1 MKKFSLRVETSLS
14 NIDEKRWNTC
24 ASKDKNF
31 NPFNSYQFLRALE
44 LSQSI
49 NNSSGWNS
57 AYLIIEDNDKKI
69 VAVVPSY
76 LKTNSSGEYVFD
88 YEWANA
94 YHRAGGQYY
103 PKLQIS
109 IPYTPVTGRRI
120 LIDEACDYNEI
131 IDYISSEI
139 ILFCSRA
146 QASSAHIT
154 FLTKKEAEKLE
165 KLGWL
170 IRKDQQFH
178 WKNDNYNSFSDFLN
192 TLSSRKRKNI
202 KKERSKF
209 INSEIEIE
217 HLRGDKINDEH
228 WEYFYRFYIDTTS
241 RKWGQDYLKKGFFNI
256 IGDTMKNDILLI
268 MAKKDNEYIAG
279 ALNFLGKN
287 SIYGRNWGSLINY
300 KFLHFELCYYQAI
313 EYAIKNKIKTVEAGA
328 QGTHKISRGYSP
340 VITYS
345 AHWMKESNFHEAV
358 KNYLDYEVLEVEK
371 SKKILENYLPYK
383 KIMK

>member
-1 MKKFSLRVETSLS
+1 MKKFSLEIETSFN
-14 NIDEKRWNTC
+14 NIDEKRWNIC
-24 ASKDKNF
+24 ASSNRDF
-31 NPFNSYQFLRALE
+31 NPFNSYQFLKALE
-44 LSQSI
+44 SSNSI
-49 NNSSGWNS
+49 NSNSGWNS
-57 AYLIIEDNDKKI
+57 AYLIIKNNKNEI
-69 VAVVPSY
+69 VAFVPSY

-109 IPYTPVTGRRI
+109 IPYTPVTGSRF
-120 LIDEACDYNEI
+120 LIDETFNYDEI
-131 IDYISSEI
+131 MEYISSEI
-139 ILFCSRA
+139 ISICPKI

-154 FLTKKEAEKLE
+154 FLTKKESQKLE

-178 WKNDNYNSFSDFLN
+178 WKNNNYDTFSDFLN

-209 INSEIEIE
+209 IDSDINIE
-217 HLRGDKINDEH
+217 HLTKDKIRDEH
-228 WEYFYRFYIDTTS
+228 WDYFYEFYIDTTT
-241 RKWGQDYLKKGFFNI
+241 RKWGQDYLKKDFFNK
-256 IGDTMKNDILLI
+256 IGITMKNEILLI
-268 MAKKDNEYIAG
+268 MAKKDNKYIAG

-287 SIYGRNWGSLINY
+287 TIYGRNWGSLVDY

-345 AHWMKESNFHEAV
+345 AHWMKERNFHEAI
-358 KNYLDYEVLEVEK
+358 KKYLDYEVLEVEK

-383 KIMK
+383 K

>member
-1 MKKFSLRVETSLS
+1 MKKFSFKIETSLN
-14 NIDEKRWNTC
+14 NIDEKKWNLC
-24 ASKDKNF
+24 ASSNRDF
-31 NPFNSYQFLRALE
+31 NPFNSYQFLKALE
-44 LSQSI
+44 SSNSI
-49 NNSSGWNS
+49 NSNSGWNS
-57 AYLIIEDNDKKI
+57 AYIIIKNNMNQI
-69 VAVVPSY
+69 VAFVPSY

-94 YHRAGGQYY
+94 YHRAGGKYY

-109 IPYTPVTGRRI
+109 IPYTPVTGSRF
-120 LIDEACDYNEI
+120 LIDETFNYDEI
-131 IDYISSEI
+131 MEYISSEI
-139 ILFCSRA
+139 ISICPKI

-154 FLTKKEAEKLE
+154 FLTKKESQKLE

-178 WKNDNYNSFSDFLN
+178 WKNNNYDTFYDFLN

-209 INSEIEIE
+209 IDSDINIE
-217 HLRGDKINDEH
+217 HLTKDKISDEH
-228 WEYFYRFYIDTTS
+228 WDYFYKFYIDTTT
-241 RKWGQDYLKKGFFNI
+241 RKWGQDYLKKEFFNK
-256 IGDTMKNDILLI
+256 IGITMKNEILLI
-268 MAKKDNEYIAG
+268 MAKKDNKYIAG

-287 SIYGRNWGSLINY
+287 TIYGRNWGSLVDY

-345 AHWMKESNFHEAV
+345 AHWMKERNFHEAI
-358 KNYLDYEVLEVEK
+358 KKYLDYEVLEVEK

-383 KIMK
+383 K

>member
-1 MKKFSLRVETSLS
+1 MKKFSFKIETSLN
-14 NIDEKRWNTC
+14 NIDEKRWNIC
-24 ASKDKNF
+24 ASNNKGF
-31 NPFNSYQFLRALE
+31 NPFNSYQFLKALE
-44 LSQSI
+44 SSNSI
-49 NNSSGWNS
+49 NNNSGWNS
-57 AYLIIEDNDKKI
+57 AYIIIENNKNEA
-69 VAVVPSY
+69 VAFVPSY

-109 IPYTPVTGRRI
+109 IPYTPVTGSRF
-120 LIDEACDYNEI
+120 LIDETYNYDEI
-131 IDYISSEI
+131 LEYISSEI
-139 ILFCSRA
+139 ISICPKIE
-146 QASSAHIT
+146 ASSAHIT
-154 FLTKKEAEKLE
+154 FLTKKESQKLE

-178 WKNDNYNSFSDFLN
+178 WENKNYNTFSDFLS

-209 INSEIEIE
+209 IDSDIKIE
-217 HLRGDKINDEH
+217 HLTKDKINDEH
-228 WEYFYRFYIDTTS
+228 WDYFYEFYIDTTT
-241 RKWGQDYLKKGFFNI
+241 RKWGQDYLKKEFFNN
-256 IGDTMKNDILLI
+256 IGSTMKNEILLI
-268 MAKKDNEYIAG
+268 MAKKDNQYIAG

-287 SIYGRNWGSLINY
+287 TIYGRNWGSLVDY

-313 EYAIKNKIKTVEAGA
+313 EYAIKNKIKIVEAGA

-345 AHWMKESNFHEAV
+345 AHWMKERNFHEAV
-358 KNYLDYEVLEVEK
+358 KKYLDYEVLEVEK

-383 KIMK
+383 K

>member
-1 MKKFSLRVETSLS
+1 MKKFSFKIETSLN
-14 NIDEKRWNTC
+14 NIDEKRWNVC
-24 ASKDKNF
+24 ASNNKDF
-31 NPFNSYQFLRALE
+31 NPFNSYQFLKALE
-44 LSQSI
+44 SSNSI
-49 NNSSGWNS
+49 NNNSGWNS
-57 AYLIIEDNDKKI
+57 AYIIIENNKNEA
-69 VAVVPSY
+69 VAFVPSY

-109 IPYTPVTGRRI
+109 IPYTPVTGRRF
-120 LIDEACDYNEI
+120 LIDETYNYDEI
-131 IDYISSEI
+131 LEYISSEI
-139 ILFCSRA
+139 ISICPKIE
-146 QASSAHIT
+146 ASSAHIT
-154 FLTKKEAEKLE
+154 FLTKKESQKLE

-178 WKNDNYNSFSDFLN
+178 WENKSYNTFSDFLS

-209 INSEIEIE
+209 IDSDIKIE
-217 HLRGDKINDEH
+217 HLTKDKINDEH
-228 WEYFYRFYIDTTS
+228 WDYFYEFYIDTTT
-241 RKWGQDYLKKGFFNI
+241 RKWGQDYLKKEFFNN
-256 IGDTMKNDILLI
+256 IGSTMKNEILLI
-268 MAKKDNEYIAG
+268 MAKKDNQYIAG

-287 SIYGRNWGSLINY
+287 TIYGRNWGSLVDY

-313 EYAIKNKIKTVEAGA
+313 EYAIKNKIKIVEAGA

-345 AHWMKESNFHEAV
+345 AHWMKERNFHEAV
-358 KNYLDYEVLEVEK
+358 KKYLDYEVLEVEK

-383 KIMK
+383 K

>member
-1 MKKFSLRVETSLS
+1 MKKFSFRIETSLN
-14 NIDEKRWNTC
+14 NIDEKSWNVC
-24 ASKDKNF
+24 ASNNKDF
-31 NPFNSYQFLRALE
+31 NPFNSYQFLKALE
-44 LSQSI
+44 SSNSI
-49 NNSSGWNS
+49 NNNSGWNS
-57 AYLIIEDNDKKI
+57 AYIIIENNKNET
-69 VAVVPSY
+69 VAFVPSY

-109 IPYTPVTGRRI
+109 IPYTPVTGSRFLINEAYNYDEI
-120 LIDEACDYNEI
+120 LE
-131 IDYISSEI
+131 YISSEI
-139 ILFCSRA
+139 ISICPKID
-146 QASSAHIT
+146 ASSAHIT
-154 FLTKKEAEKLE
+154 FLTKKESQKLE

-178 WKNDNYNSFSDFLN
+178 WKNQNYDTFFDFLD

-209 INSEIEIE
+209 IDSDIKIE
-217 HLRGDKINDEH
+217 HLTEDKINDEH
-228 WEYFYRFYIDTTS
+228 WNYFYEFYIDTTT
-241 RKWGQDYLKKGFFNI
+241 RKWGQDYLKKDFFNE
-256 IGDTMKNDILLI
+256 IGKTMKNEILLI
-268 MAKKDNEYIAG
+268 MAKKDNKYIAG

-287 SIYGRNWGSLINY
+287 TIYGRNWGSLVDY

-313 EYAIKNKIKTVEAGA
+313 EYAIKNKIKIVEAGA

-345 AHWMKESNFHEAV
+345 AHWMKERNFHEAV
-358 KNYLDYEVLEVEK
+358 KKYLDYEVLEVEK

-383 KIMK
+383 K

>member
-1 MKKFSLRVETSLS
+1 MKKFSFKIETSLN
-14 NIDEKRWNTC
+14 NIDEKRWNVC
-24 ASKDKNF
+24 ASNNKDF
-31 NPFNSYQFLRALE
+31 NPFNSYQFLKALE
-44 LSQSI
+44 TSNSI
-49 NNSSGWNS
+49 NNNSGWNS
-57 AYLIIEDNDKKI
+57 AYIIIENNKNEA
-69 VAVVPSY
+69 VAFVPSY

-109 IPYTPVTGRRI
+109 IPYTPVTGSRF
-120 LIDEACDYNEI
+120 LIDETYNYDEI
-131 IDYISSEI
+131 LEYISSEI
-139 ILFCSRA
+139 ISICPKIE
-146 QASSAHIT
+146 ASSAHIT
-154 FLTKKEAEKLE
+154 FLTKKESQKLE

-178 WKNDNYNSFSDFLN
+178 WENKSYNTFSDFLSS
-192 TLSSRKRKNI
+192 LSSRKRKNI

-209 INSEIEIE
+209 VDNDIKIE
-217 HLRGDKINDEH
+217 HLTKDKINDEH
-228 WEYFYRFYIDTTS
+228 WDRFYEFYIDTTT
-241 RKWGQDYLKKGFFNI
+241 RKWGQDYLKKEFFNN
-256 IGDTMKNDILLI
+256 IGSTMKNEILLI
-268 MAKKDNEYIAG
+268 MAKKDNQYIAG

-287 SIYGRNWGSLINY
+287 TIYGRNWGSLVDY

-313 EYAIKNKIKTVEAGA
+313 EYAIKNKIKIVEAGA

-345 AHWMKESNFHEAV
+345 AHWMKERNFHEAV
-358 KNYLDYEVLEVEK
+358 KKYLDYEVLEVEK

-383 KIMK
+383 K

>member
-1 MKKFSLRVETSLS
+1 MKKFSFKIETSLN
-14 NIDEKRWNTC
+14 NIDEKKWNLC
-24 ASKDKNF
+24 ASSNRDF
-31 NPFNSYQFLRALE
+31 NPFNSYQFLKALE
-44 LSQSI
+44 SSNSI
-49 NNSSGWNS
+49 NSNSGWNS
-57 AYLIIEDNDKKI
+57 AYIIIKNNMNQI
-69 VAVVPSY
+69 VAFVPSY

-94 YHRAGGQYY
+94 YHRAGGKYY

-109 IPYTPVTGRRI
+109 IPYTPVTGSRF
-120 LIDEACDYNEI
+120 LIDETFNYDEI
-131 IDYISSEI
+131 MEYISSEI
-139 ILFCSRA
+139 ISICPKIE
-146 QASSAHIT
+146 ASSAHIT
-154 FLTKKEAEKLE
+154 FLTKKESQKLE

-178 WKNDNYNSFSDFLN
+178 WKNNNYDTFSDFLN
-192 TLSSRKRKNI
+192 SLSSRKRKNI

-209 INSEIEIE
+209 IDSDINIE
-217 HLRGDKINDEH
+217 HLTKDKISDEH
-228 WEYFYRFYIDTTS
+228 WDYFYKFYIDTTT
-241 RKWGQDYLKKGFFNI
+241 RKWGQDYLKKEFFNK
-256 IGDTMKNDILLI
+256 IGITMKNEILLI
-268 MAKKDNEYIAG
+268 MAKKDNKYIAG

-287 SIYGRNWGSLINY
+287 TIYGRNWGSLVDY

-345 AHWMKESNFHEAV
+345 AHWMKERNFHEAI
-358 KNYLDYEVLEVEK
+358 KKYLDYEVLEVEK

-383 KIMK
+383 K

>member
-1 MKKFSLRVETSLS
+1 MKKFSFKIETSLN
-14 NIDEKRWNTC
+14 NIDEKRWNVC
-24 ASKDKNF
+24 ASNNKDF
-31 NPFNSYQFLRALE
+31 NPFNSYQFLKALE
-44 LSQSI
+44 TSNSI
-49 NNSSGWNS
+49 NNNSGWNS
-57 AYLIIEDNDKKI
+57 AYIIIENNKNEA
-69 VAVVPSY
+69 VAFVPSY

-109 IPYTPVTGRRI
+109 IPYTPVTGSRL
-120 LIDEACDYNEI
+120 LIDETYNYDEI
-131 IDYISSEI
+131 LEYISSEI
-139 ILFCSRA
+139 ISICPKIK
-146 QASSAHIT
+146 ASSAHIT
-154 FLTKKEAEKLE
+154 FLTKKESQKLE

-178 WKNDNYNSFSDFLN
+178 WENKSYNTFSDFLSS
-192 TLSSRKRKNI
+192 LSSRKRKNI

-209 INSEIEIE
+209 VDNDIKIE
-217 HLRGDKINDEH
+217 HLTKDKINDEH
-228 WEYFYRFYIDTTS
+228 WDRFYEFYIDTTT
-241 RKWGQDYLKKGFFNI
+241 RKWGQDYLKKEFFNN
-256 IGDTMKNDILLI
+256 IGRTMKNEILLI
-268 MAKKDNEYIAG
+268 MAKKDNQYIAG

-287 SIYGRNWGSLINY
+287 TIYGRNWGSLVDY

-313 EYAIKNKIKTVEAGA
+313 EYAIKNKIKIVEAGA

-345 AHWMKESNFHEAV
+345 AHWMKERNFHEAV
-358 KNYLDYEVLEVEK
+358 KKYLDYEVLEVEK

-383 KIMK
+383 K

>member
-1 MKKFSLRVETSLS
+1 LK
-14 NIDEKRWNTC
+14 
-24 ASKDKNF
+24 
-31 NPFNSYQFLRALE
+31 ALE
-44 LSQSI
+44 SSNSI
-49 NNSSGWNS
+49 NNNSGWNS
-57 AYLIIEDNDKKI
+57 AYIIIENNKNEA
-69 VAVVPSY
+69 VAFVPSY

-109 IPYTPVTGRRI
+109 IPYTPVTGSRF
-120 LIDEACDYNEI
+120 LIDETYNYDEI
-131 IDYISSEI
+131 LEYISSEI
-139 ILFCSRA
+139 ISICPKIE
-146 QASSAHIT
+146 ASSAHIT
-154 FLTKKEAEKLE
+154 FLTKKESQKLE

-178 WKNDNYNSFSDFLN
+178 WENKSYKTFSDFLD

-202 KKERSKF
+202 KKERLKF
-209 INSEIEIE
+209 IDSDIKIE
-217 HLRGDKINDEH
+217 HLTKDKINNEH
-228 WEYFYRFYIDTTS
+228 WDYFYEFYIDTTT
-241 RKWGQDYLKKGFFNI
+241 RKWGQDYLKKEFFNN
-256 IGDTMKNDILLI
+256 IGSTMKNEILLI
-268 MAKKDNEYIAG
+268 MAKKDNQYIAG

-287 SIYGRNWGSLINY
+287 TIYGRNWGSLVDY

-313 EYAIKNKIKTVEAGA
+313 EYAIKNKIKIVEAGA

-345 AHWMKESNFHEAV
+345 AHWMKERNFHEAV
-358 KNYLDYEVLEVEK
+358 KKYLDYEVLEVEK

-383 KIMK
+383 K

>member
-1 MKKFSLRVETSLS
+1 MKKFSFKIETSLN
-14 NIDEKRWNTC
+14 NIDEKRWNVC
-24 ASKDKNF
+24 ASNNKDF
-31 NPFNSYQFLRALE
+31 NPFNSYQFLKALE
-44 LSQSI
+44 SSNSI
-49 NNSSGWNS
+49 NNNSGWNS
-57 AYLIIEDNDKKI
+57 AYIIIENNKNEA
-69 VAVVPSY
+69 VAFVPSY

-109 IPYTPVTGRRI
+109 IPYTPVTGSRF
-120 LIDEACDYNEI
+120 LIDETYNYDEI
-131 IDYISSEI
+131 LEYISSEI
-139 ILFCSRA
+139 ISICPKIE
-146 QASSAHIT
+146 ASSAHIT
-154 FLTKKEAEKLE
+154 FLTKKESQKLK

-178 WKNDNYNSFSDFLN
+178 WENKSYNTFSDFLS

-209 INSEIEIE
+209 IDSDIKIE
-217 HLRGDKINDEH
+217 HLTKDKINDEH
-228 WEYFYRFYIDTTS
+228 WNYFYEFYIDTTT
-241 RKWGQDYLKKGFFNI
+241 RKWGQDYLKKEFFNN
-256 IGDTMKNDILLI
+256 IGSTMKNEILLI
-268 MAKKDNEYIAG
+268 MAKKDNQYIAG

-287 SIYGRNWGSLINY
+287 TIYGRNWGSLVDY

-313 EYAIKNKIKTVEAGA
+313 EYAIKNKIKIVEAGA

-345 AHWMKESNFHEAV
+345 AHWMKERNFHEAV
-358 KNYLDYEVLEVEK
+358 KKYLDYEVLEVEK

-383 KIMK
+383 K

>member
-1 MKKFSLRVETSLS
+1 MKKFSFKVETSLN
-14 NIDEKRWNTC
+14 NIDEKRWNVC
-24 ASKDKNF
+24 ASNNKDF
-31 NPFNSYQFLRALE
+31 NPFNSYQFLKALE
-44 LSQSI
+44 SSNSI
-49 NNSSGWNS
+49 NNNSGWNS
-57 AYLIIEDNDKKI
+57 AYIIIENNKNEA
-69 VAVVPSY
+69 VAFVPSY

-109 IPYTPVTGRRI
+109 IPYTPVTGSRF
-120 LIDEACDYNEI
+120 LIDETYDYDKILE
-131 IDYISSEI
+131 YISSEI
-139 ILFCSRA
+139 ISICPKIE
-146 QASSAHIT
+146 ASSAHIT
-154 FLTKKEAEKLE
+154 FLTKKESQKLE

-178 WKNDNYNSFSDFLN
+178 WENKSYNTFSDFLS

-209 INSEIEIE
+209 IDSDIKIE
-217 HLRGDKINDEH
+217 HLTKDKINDEH
-228 WEYFYRFYIDTTS
+228 WDYFYEFYIDTTT
-241 RKWGQDYLKKGFFNI
+241 RKWGQDYLKKEFFNN
-256 IGDTMKNDILLI
+256 IGSTMKNEILLI
-268 MAKKDNEYIAG
+268 MAKKDNQYIAG

-287 SIYGRNWGSLINY
+287 TIYGRNWGSLVDY

-313 EYAIKNKIKTVEAGA
+313 EYAIKNKIKIVEAGA

-345 AHWMKESNFHEAV
+345 AHWMKERNFHEAV
-358 KNYLDYEVLEVEK
+358 KKYLDYEVLEVEK

-383 KIMK
+383 K

>member
-1 MKKFSLRVETSLS
+1 MKKFSFKIETSLN
-14 NIDEKRWNTC
+14 NIDEKRWNVC
-24 ASKDKNF
+24 ASNNKDF
-31 NPFNSYQFLRALE
+31 NPFNSYQFLKALE
-44 LSQSI
+44 SSNSI
-49 NNSSGWNS
+49 NNNSGWNS
-57 AYLIIEDNDKKI
+57 AYIIIENNKNEA
-69 VAVVPSY
+69 VAFVPSY

-109 IPYTPVTGRRI
+109 IPYTPVTGRRF
-120 LIDEACDYNEI
+120 LIDETYNYDEI
-131 IDYISSEI
+131 LEYISSEI
-139 ILFCSRA
+139 ISICPKIE
-146 QASSAHIT
+146 ASSAHIT
-154 FLTKKEAEKLE
+154 FLTKKESQKLE

-178 WKNDNYNSFSDFLN
+178 WENKSYNTFSDFLSS
-192 TLSSRKRKNI
+192 LSSRKRKNI

-209 INSEIEIE
+209 IDSDIKIE
-217 HLRGDKINDEH
+217 HLTKDKINDEH
-228 WEYFYRFYIDTTS
+228 WDYFYEFYIDTTT
-241 RKWGQDYLKKGFFNI
+241 RKWGQDYLKKEFFNN
-256 IGDTMKNDILLI
+256 IGSTMKNEILLI
-268 MAKKDNEYIAG
+268 MAKKDNQYIAG

-287 SIYGRNWGSLINY
+287 TIYGRNWGSLVDY

-313 EYAIKNKIKTVEAGA
+313 EYAIKNKIKIVEAGA

-345 AHWMKESNFHEAV
+345 AHWMKERNFHEAV
-358 KNYLDYEVLEVEK
+358 KKYLDYEVLEVEK

-383 KIMK
+383 K

>member
-1 MKKFSLRVETSLS
+1 MKKFSFKIETSLN
-14 NIDEKRWNTC
+14 NIDEKRWNVC
-24 ASKDKNF
+24 ASNNKDF
-31 NPFNSYQFLRALE
+31 NPFNSYQFLKALE
-44 LSQSI
+44 SSNSI
-49 NNSSGWNS
+49 NNNSGWNS
-57 AYLIIEDNDKKI
+57 AYIIIENNKNEA
-69 VAVVPSY
+69 VAFVPSY
-76 LKTNSSGEYVFD
+76 LKTNASGEYVFD

-109 IPYTPVTGRRI
+109 IPYTPVTGSRF
-120 LIDEACDYNEI
+120 LIDETYDYDEI
-131 IDYISSEI
+131 LEYISSEI
-139 ILFCSRA
+139 ISICPKIE
-146 QASSAHIT
+146 ASSAHIT
-154 FLTKKEAEKLE
+154 FLTKKESQKLE

-178 WKNDNYNSFSDFLN
+178 WENKSYNTFSDFLS

-209 INSEIEIE
+209 IDSDIKIE
-217 HLRGDKINDEH
+217 HLTKDKINDEH
-228 WEYFYRFYIDTTS
+228 WDYFYEFYIDTTT
-241 RKWGQDYLKKGFFNI
+241 RKWGQDYLKKEFFNN
-256 IGDTMKNDILLI
+256 IGSTMKNEILLI
-268 MAKKDNEYIAG
+268 MAKKDNQYIAG

-287 SIYGRNWGSLINY
+287 TIYGRNWGSLVDY

-313 EYAIKNKIKTVEAGA
+313 EYAIKNKIKIVEAGA

-345 AHWMKESNFHEAV
+345 AHWMKERNFHEAV
-358 KNYLDYEVLEVEK
+358 KKYLDYEVLEVEK

-383 KIMK
+383 K

>member
-1 MKKFSLRVETSLS
+1 MKKFSFRIETSLN
-14 NIDEKRWNTC
+14 NIDEKRWNVC
-24 ASKDKNF
+24 ASNNKDL
-31 NPFNSYQFLRALE
+31 NPFNSYQFLKALE
-44 LSQSI
+44 SSNSI
-49 NNSSGWNS
+49 NNNSGWNS
-57 AYLIIEDNDKKI
+57 AYIIIENNKNEA
-69 VAVVPSY
+69 VAFVPSY

-109 IPYTPVTGRRI
+109 IPYTPVTGSRF
-120 LIDEACDYNEI
+120 LIDETYNYDEI
-131 IDYISSEI
+131 LEYISSEI
-139 ILFCSRA
+139 ISICPKIE
-146 QASSAHIT
+146 ASSAHIT
-154 FLTKKEAEKLE
+154 FLTKKESQKLE

-178 WKNDNYNSFSDFLN
+178 WENKSYNTFSDFLS

-209 INSEIEIE
+209 IDSDIKIE
-217 HLRGDKINDEH
+217 HLTKDKINDEH
-228 WEYFYRFYIDTTS
+228 WDYFYEFYIDTTT
-241 RKWGQDYLKKGFFNI
+241 RKWGQDYLKKEFFNN
-256 IGDTMKNDILLI
+256 IGSTMKNEILLI
-268 MAKKDNEYIAG
+268 MAKKDNQYIAG

-287 SIYGRNWGSLINY
+287 TIYGRNWGSLVDY

-313 EYAIKNKIKTVEAGA
+313 EYAIKNKIKIVEAGA

-345 AHWMKESNFHEAV
+345 AHWMKERNFHEAV
-358 KNYLDYEVLEVEK
+358 KKYLDYEVLEVEK

-383 KIMK
+383 K

>member
-1 MKKFSLRVETSLS
+1 MKKFSFKIETSLN
-14 NIDEKRWNTC
+14 NIDEKRWNVC
-24 ASKDKNF
+24 ASNNKDF
-31 NPFNSYQFLRALE
+31 NPFNSYQFLKALE
-44 LSQSI
+44 SSNSI
-49 NNSSGWNS
+49 NNNSGWNS
-57 AYLIIEDNDKKI
+57 AYIIIENNKNEA
-69 VAVVPSY
+69 VAFVPSY

-109 IPYTPVTGRRI
+109 IPYTPVTGSRF
-120 LIDEACDYNEI
+120 LIDETYNYDEI
-131 IDYISSEI
+131 LEYISSEI
-139 ILFCSRA
+139 ISICPKIE
-146 QASSAHIT
+146 ASSAHIT
-154 FLTKKEAEKLE
+154 FLTKKESQKLE

-178 WKNDNYNSFSDFLN
+178 WENKSYKTFSDFLS

-209 INSEIEIE
+209 IDSDIKIE
-217 HLRGDKINDEH
+217 HLTKDKINDEH
-228 WEYFYRFYIDTTS
+228 WDYFYEFYIDTTT
-241 RKWGQDYLKKGFFNI
+241 RKWGQDYLKKEFFNN
-256 IGDTMKNDILLI
+256 IGSTMKNEILLI
-268 MAKKDNEYIAG
+268 MAKKDNQYIAG

-287 SIYGRNWGSLINY
+287 TIYGRNWGSLVDY

-313 EYAIKNKIKTVEAGA
+313 EYAIKNKIKIVEAGA

-345 AHWMKESNFHEAV
+345 AHWMKERNFHEAV
-358 KNYLDYEVLEVEK
+358 KKYLDYEVLEVEK

-383 KIMK
+383 K

>member
-1 MKKFSLRVETSLS
+1 MKKFSFKIETSLN
-14 NIDEKRWNTC
+14 NIDEKRWNVC
-24 ASKDKNF
+24 ASNNKDF
-31 NPFNSYQFLRALE
+31 NPFNSYQFLKALE
-44 LSQSI
+44 SSNSI
-49 NNSSGWNS
+49 NNNSGWNS
-57 AYLIIEDNDKKI
+57 AYIIIENNKNEA
-69 VAVVPSY
+69 VAFVPSY

-109 IPYTPVTGRRI
+109 IPYTPVTGSRF
-120 LIDEACDYNEI
+120 LIDETYNYDEI
-131 IDYISSEI
+131 LEYISSEI
-139 ILFCSRA
+139 ISICPKIE
-146 QASSAHIT
+146 ASSAHIT
-154 FLTKKEAEKLE
+154 FLTKKESQKLE

-178 WKNDNYNSFSDFLN
+178 WENKSYNNFSDFLG

-209 INSEIEIE
+209 IDSDIKIE
-217 HLRGDKINDEH
+217 HLTKDKINDEH
-228 WEYFYRFYIDTTS
+228 WDYFYEFYIDTTT
-241 RKWGQDYLKKGFFNI
+241 RKWGQDYLKKEFFNN
-256 IGDTMKNDILLI
+256 IGSTMKNEILLI
-268 MAKKDNEYIAG
+268 MAKKDNQYIAG

-287 SIYGRNWGSLINY
+287 TIYGRNWGSLVDY

-313 EYAIKNKIKTVEAGA
+313 EYAIKNKIKIVEAGA

-345 AHWMKESNFHEAV
+345 AHWMKERNFHEAV
-358 KNYLDYEVLEVEK
+358 KKYLDYEVLEVEK

-383 KIMK
+383 K

>member
-1 MKKFSLRVETSLS
+1 MKKFSFRIETSLN
-14 NIDEKRWNTC
+14 NIDEKRWNIC
-24 ASKDKNF
+24 ASNNRDF
-31 NPFNSYQFLRALE
+31 NPFNSYQFLKALE
-44 LSQSI
+44 SSNSI
-49 NNSSGWNS
+49 NNNSGWNS
-57 AYLIIEDNDKKI
+57 AYIIIENNKNEA
-69 VAVVPSY
+69 VAFVPSY

-109 IPYTPVTGRRI
+109 IPYTPVTGSRF
-120 LIDEACDYNEI
+120 LIDETYNYDEI
-131 IDYISSEI
+131 LEYISSEI
-139 ILFCSRA
+139 ISICPKIE
-146 QASSAHIT
+146 ASSAHIT
-154 FLTKKEAEKLE
+154 FLTKKESQKLE

-178 WKNDNYNSFSDFLN
+178 WENKSYKTFSDFLS

-209 INSEIEIE
+209 IDSDIKIE
-217 HLRGDKINDEH
+217 HLTKDKINDEH
-228 WEYFYRFYIDTTS
+228 WDYFYEFYIDTTT
-241 RKWGQDYLKKGFFNI
+241 RKWGQDYLKKEFFNN
-256 IGDTMKNDILLI
+256 IGSTMKNEILLI
-268 MAKKDNEYIAG
+268 MAKKDNQYIAG

-287 SIYGRNWGSLINY
+287 TIYGRNWGSLVDY

-313 EYAIKNKIKTVEAGA
+313 EYAIKNKIKIVEAGA

-345 AHWMKESNFHEAV
+345 AHWMKERNFHEAV
-358 KNYLDYEVLEVEK
+358 KKFLDYEVLEVEK

-383 KIMK
+383 K

>member
-1 MKKFSLRVETSLS
+1 MKKFSFKIETSLN
-14 NIDEKRWNTC
+14 NIDERRWNLC
-24 ASKDKNF
+24 ASNNKDF
-31 NPFNSYQFLRALE
+31 NPFNSYQFLKALE
-44 LSQSI
+44 SSNSI
-49 NNSSGWNS
+49 NNNSGWNS
-57 AYLIIEDNDKKI
+57 AYIIIENKKNEA
-69 VAVVPSY
+69 VAFVPSY

-109 IPYTPVTGRRI
+109 IPYTPVTGSRF
-120 LIDEACDYNEI
+120 LIDETYNYDEI
-131 IDYISSEI
+131 LEYISSEI
-139 ILFCSRA
+139 ISICPKIE
-146 QASSAHIT
+146 ASSAHIT
-154 FLTKKEAEKLE
+154 FLTKKESQKLE

-178 WKNDNYNSFSDFLN
+178 WENKSYNTFSDFLL

-209 INSEIEIE
+209 VDSDIKIE
-217 HLRGDKINDEH
+217 HLTKDKINDEH
-228 WEYFYRFYIDTTS
+228 WDYFYEFYIDTTT
-241 RKWGQDYLKKGFFNI
+241 RKWGQDYLKKEFFNK
-256 IGDTMKNDILLI
+256 IGSTMKNEILLI
-268 MAKKDNEYIAG
+268 MAKKGDKYIAG

-287 SIYGRNWGSLINY
+287 AIYGRNWGSLVDY

-313 EYAIKNKIKTVEAGA
+313 EYAIKNKIKIVEAGA

-345 AHWMKESNFHEAV
+345 AHWMKERNFHEAV
-358 KNYLDYEVLEVEK
+358 KNYLNYEVLEVEK

-383 KIMK
+383 K